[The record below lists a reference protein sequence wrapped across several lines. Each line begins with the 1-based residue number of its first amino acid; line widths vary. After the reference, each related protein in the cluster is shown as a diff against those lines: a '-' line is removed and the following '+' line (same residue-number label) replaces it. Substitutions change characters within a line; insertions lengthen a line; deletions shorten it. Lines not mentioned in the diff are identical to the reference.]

1 MGKYGISII
10 SALWLANNTVHKSCS
25 LTLYSYMGLIAALEG
40 CWVPSVQVR
49 QAKVNGNLLRQQRS
63 MEILKRAIA
72 GILM

>member
-1 MGKYGISII
+1 MRHSEISQRDE
-10 SALWLANNTVHKSCS
+10 V
-25 LTLYSYMGLIAALEG
+25 GLEAFLAALEG
-40 CWVPSVQVR
+40 CWVPSVQVW